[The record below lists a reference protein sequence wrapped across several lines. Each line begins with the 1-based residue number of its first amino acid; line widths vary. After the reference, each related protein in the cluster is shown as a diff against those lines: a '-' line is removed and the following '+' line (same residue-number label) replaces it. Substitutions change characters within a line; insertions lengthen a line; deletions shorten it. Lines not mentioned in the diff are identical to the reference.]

1 VLHSKL
7 IVRLFIAIL
16 TWFLGHTLYNR
27 FFLQRRGRDILP
39 LPSFSK
45 LKLPSLP
52 SRSGSS
58 GSGSQSGPKWGSWR
72 RSARSGYSGIRAEE
86 GDEHEG
92 FAGRF
97 SLDDDDEDLD
107 DGPDEILGEDRDAWR
122 DIPGRTGGDASS
134 NGGKGKGRVGVHQGL
149 TDV

>member
-1 VLHSKL
+1 MYRLTQN
-7 IVRLFIAIL
+7 RLFIAVL

-27 FFLQRRGRDILP
+27 FFLQRRGKDILP

-52 SRSGSS
+52 SRSGST
-58 GSGSQSGPKWGSWR
+58 GQTGPKWGSWR
-72 RSARSGYSGIRAEE
+72 RSSRSGYSGIRAEE
-86 GDEHEG
+86 GDENEG

-97 SLDDDDEDLD
+97 SLDDDDEDL

-134 NGGKGKGRVGVHQGL
+134 GGNGNGKGKGRVGVHQGL